1 MFLEFN
7 FLDQFPFETPR
18 SQKPLSITCL
28 KSVTPKLEKRKISG
42 SLGVGGGGFMEKLE
56 FHVIFWITAV
66 NRSFIVSILQYLYS
80 ENYLYSERTPG

>member
-42 SLGVGGGGFMEKLE
+42 SLGVGRVYGKTG
-56 FHVIFWITAV
+56 
-66 NRSFIVSILQYLYS
+66 VSCDFLDNS
-80 ENYLYSERTPG
+80 SK

>member
-42 SLGVGGGGFMEKLE
+42 SLGVGGGGRVYGK
-56 FHVIFWITAV
+56 TG
-66 NRSFIVSILQYLYS
+66 VSCDFLDNS
-80 ENYLYSERTPG
+80 SK